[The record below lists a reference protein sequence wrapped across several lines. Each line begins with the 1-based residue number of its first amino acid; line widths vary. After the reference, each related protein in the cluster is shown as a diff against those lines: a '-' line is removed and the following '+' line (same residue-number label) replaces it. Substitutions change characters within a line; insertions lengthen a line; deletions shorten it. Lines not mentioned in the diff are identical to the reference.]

1 MSGEKASV
9 AEATKQAKEGQAR
22 TRSSIG
28 FPYVDIGAAMEL
40 ANAIHAHV
48 GFGECDDDQLAAWT
62 DQSPKSS
69 GFREQLRVARMTDL
83 IDASSGKNKLTE
95 LGRTIVDPNQT
106 REAMVRAFLNVPL
119 FSAVFEKYR
128 GGVLPP
134 AAALEGDIVGLG
146 VSEKQKDRARQVF
159 ERSAEQAGFFEHGKN
174 RLVKPGV
181 QSRETSYPPP
191 DYGGGNGGDGG
202 DGKFPPGVDPII
214 SGLLARL
221 PKAGTVWPEPERN
234 LWIELLKGSFK
245 LIYKDGPSGKKEAV

>member
-1 MSGEKASV
+1 MS
-9 AEATKQAKEGQAR
+9 
-22 TRSSIG
+22 
-28 FPYVDIGAAMEL
+28 AALLIWRPVRMR
-40 ANAIHAHV
+40 A
-48 GFGECDDDQLAAWT
+48 
-62 DQSPKSS
+62 KSS

-95 LGRTIVDPNQT
+95 LGRAIVDPNQA

-134 AAALEGDIVGLG
+134 AAALERDMVGLG

-181 QSRETSYPPP
+181 PSREPPEEP
-191 DYGGGNGGDGG
+191 MLGGNGGGGNGGDG
-202 DGKFPPGVDPII
+202 KPPFPHVDPII
-214 SGLLARL
+214 QGLLARL
-221 PKAGTVWPEPERN
+221 PKSGDVWPEAARD
-234 LWIELLKGSFK
+234 LWLELLKGSFK
-245 LIYKDGPSGKKEAV
+245 LIYKDGPAKKEAAD